1 MDGVFTV
8 QPGNKRGRKMQPDN
22 SAMVQR
28 EFIGLLLP
36 EVGERNIEHWFSKTR
51 IDRSDGTIRIT
62 VATQFLLTW
71 MQRRFGSTVSACA
84 KEFVGSSFNG
94 IDWILDETLQIAD
107 EERSMLCTDST
118 SDVSAKSDQPG
129 PETKSIATAAA
140 QTQPTL
146 FANSRTSDTRKP
158 AASFKVGRDGRR
170 FSSLEDFVVGS
181 SNELAHTAAK
191 HICGVEA
198 HFNLLYLHGP
208 VGIGKTH
215 LAEGVYRQIRE
226 QGSQQQI
233 LFMTSEG
240 FANQFTHALRTQALA
255 GFRQR
260 FRSVDVLIVDDI
272 DFFEGK
278 PVIQEE
284 FLHTLKQLTSH
295 GRKVVVTADSHPRLL
310 SKSSEELVSRLLS
323 GLVCRLEIPDLETRR
338 QVVWSKSIAMDIKLA
353 DDVSDFIARRFNQSV
368 REIEGALHCLK
379 TWHSM
384 TLRELTLTSARKVLA
399 DLERDSFRVVKLQE
413 IEQAVCQL
421 FGLNDSDLKSNKRT
435 RVVSQPRMLA
445 MYLARKHTQ
454 SAYKEIGDYFGGRN
468 HSTVISAEKK
478 VETWLASHSEFV
490 IGGRKLHLADVI
502 ETLEQQLQA
511 S

>member
-1 MDGVFTV
+1 
-8 QPGNKRGRKMQPDN
+8 MQPSN
-22 SAMVQR
+22 SAVVR
-28 EFIGLLLP
+28 HEFIRCLLP
-36 EVGERNIEHWFSKTR
+36 EVGERNIEHWFSKTLIER
-51 IDRSDGTIRIT
+51 CENSFQIT

-71 MQRRFGSTVSACA
+71 MQRRFGSVVSACA
-84 KEFVGSSFNG
+84 QQLVGDDFAG
-94 IDWILDETLQIAD
+94 ISWKLDQSLQLPDEDNASKAVPQGET
-107 EERSMLCTDST
+107 ST
-118 SDVSAKSDQPG
+118 SVG
-129 PETKSIATAAA
+129 AA
-140 QTQPTL
+140 QDVAQPSARLAPAGSTELAQRSL
-146 FANSRTSDTRKP
+146 FDDASNQRQR
-158 AASFKVGRDGRR
+158 AASTFKTGRDGRR
-170 FSSLEDFVVGS
+170 FSGLNDFVVGS
-181 SNELAHTAAK
+181 SNELAYTAAK
-191 HICGVEA
+191 HLCGADA

-215 LAEGVYRQIRE
+215 LAEGVYREIRE
-226 QGSQQQI
+226 QGSKKQI

-240 FANQFTHALRTQALA
+240 FANQFTHALRNQALA

-260 FRSVDVLIVDDI
+260 FRSVDVLIIDDL

-284 FLHTLKQLTSH
+284 FLHTFKQLTSH

-310 SKSSEELVSRLLS
+310 SKASEELVSRLLS
-323 GLVCRLEIPDLETRR
+323 GLVCRLEVPDLETRKKL
-338 QVVWSKSIAMDIKLA
+338 VKAKSISLNIEIP
-353 DDVSDFIARRFNQSV
+353 DDVLDFVAQRFNQSV
-368 REIEGALHCLK
+368 REIEGALSCLK

-384 TLRELTLTSARKVLA
+384 TLRVITMNSARKVLA
-399 DLERDSFRVVKLQE
+399 DLERDSIRVVKLPE
-413 IEQAVCQL
+413 IELAVCQL
-421 FGLNDSDLKSNKRT
+421 FGLSNDDLKSTKRT

-478 VETWLASHSEFV
+478 VETWLATHSEFA

-502 ETLEQQLQA
+502 ETIEQQLQA